1 MNESRGWD
9 FPGGPVVKTVFPLHG
24 ASMDSTPCQGTK
36 IPHATMRPKTPTQK
50 QNARKPQLKQA
61 GNFEKLRF
69 RIQPEVHEP
78 QMFITPPRTKFI
90 FSRPGG
96 MNRNAVRIT
105 GYPGIALLSLH
116 SLLYTVSSVFQM
128 ERVSGKSKLHTETF
142 LQNR

>member
-24 ASMDSTPCQGTK
+24 AWIQPLVRELRSLMPWRGQ
-36 IPHATMRPKTPTQK
+36 KTPHKNKK
-50 QNARKPQLKQA
+50 QARKPQLEQA

-78 QMFITPPRTKFI
+78 QMLITPPRTKFI
-90 FSRPGG
+90 FSSPGG
-96 MNRNAVRIT
+96 TNRNAVSIT
-105 GYPGIALLSLH
+105 VYPGIALLNLH
-116 SLLYTVSSVFQM
+116 SLLYTVCSVFQM
-128 ERVSGKSKLHTETF
+128 ERVSGKNKLYTETS